1 MAQEGELLERVRVL
15 EARLAAV
22 EAVQEIHNLKAR
34 YAELVDARYGKDGPR
49 PPFNF
54 PGAWLYAG
62 NQPVVHVVAGR
73 PFSADTGTG
82 GVDHVAFMAKGD
94 PDAMMKRLEGE
105 GLKPSSRIVPA
116 TKIRQVF
123 CRDPSGVQVELNYP
137 MT

>member
-1 MAQEGELLERVRVL
+1 MAVAAIDHYTVLTNDL
-15 EARLAAV
+15 EATKRFYCDFLGL
-22 EAVQEIHNLKAR
+22 Q
-34 YAELVDARYGKDGPR
+34 DGPR

-62 NQPVVHVVAGR
+62 SQPVVHVVAGR
-73 PFSADTGTG
+73 PFSSEHGTG

-94 PDAMMKRLEGE
+94 PEEMMKRLEKE

>member
-1 MAQEGELLERVRVL
+1 MAVAAIDHYTVLTNDL
-15 EARLAAV
+15 EATKRFYCEFLG
-22 EAVQEIHNLKAR
+22 LT
-34 YAELVDARYGKDGPR
+34 DGPR

-62 NQPVVHVVAGR
+62 SQPVVHVVAGR

-105 GLKPSSRIVPA
+105 GLKPSSRFVPA